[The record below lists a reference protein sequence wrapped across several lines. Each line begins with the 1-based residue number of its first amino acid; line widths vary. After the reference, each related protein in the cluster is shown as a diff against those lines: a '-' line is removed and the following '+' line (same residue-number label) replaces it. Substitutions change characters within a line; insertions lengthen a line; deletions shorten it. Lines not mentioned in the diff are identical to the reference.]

1 MMYKIKN
8 AIVQKYC
15 WYMVRLYKTNSK
27 KYHRINN
34 FMYKTKIMIRKFYKQ
49 YRTNRLDAQT
59 RQQSGLSKEL
69 LDDIRKDNNDRL
81 KSI

>member
-1 MMYKIKN
+1 MYKILSD
-8 AIVQKYC
+8 V
-15 WYMVRLYKTNSK
+15 
-27 KYHRINN
+27 
-34 FMYKTKIMIRKFYKQ
+34 IRKFYKQ